1 MGSEKGIP
9 NSIMSTP
16 ELGSF
21 SKILYD
27 VLKSGSPAVI
37 KDINPHFFFFLI
49 HQIYFLIN
57 LVVTLNLNIN
67 F

>member
-1 MGSEKGIP
+1 
-9 NSIMSTP
+9 MSTP

-49 HQIYFLIN
+49 HQIFFLIN
-57 LVVTLNLNIN
+57 LVVALNLDIN

>member
-1 MGSEKGIP
+1 
-9 NSIMSTP
+9 MSTP

-49 HQIYFLIN
+49 HQIFFLKN
-57 LVVTLNLNIN
+57 FVGALNLDIN